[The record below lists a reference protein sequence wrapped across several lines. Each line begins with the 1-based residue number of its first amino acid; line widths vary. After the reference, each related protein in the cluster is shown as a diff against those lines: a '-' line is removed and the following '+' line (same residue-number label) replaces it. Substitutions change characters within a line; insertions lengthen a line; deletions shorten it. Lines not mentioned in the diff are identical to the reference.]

1 MNSFRM
7 EASVRVTAEHHTA
20 QVSCRRQQQQQQ
32 QQQQPVQEEHVIT
45 GH

>member
-1 MNSFRM
+1 M

-32 QQQQPVQEEHVIT
+32 QPVQEEHVIT